1 MSSVAEIE
9 DAIENL
15 PTPQVDELARWLETL
30 RARRASSP
38 SVENWLT
45 KARGVALKNTTTA
58 QVMNLTRAE
67 E

>member
-30 RARRASSP
+30 RARRGSP
-38 SVENWLT
+38 PAVENWLAQ
-45 KARGVALKNTTTA
+45 ARGAAVKDTTTF
-58 QVMNLTRAE
+58 QVMTLTRGE

>member
-15 PTPQVDELARWLETL
+15 PTHQVDELARWLETL